1 MMEAVPRTDSCGALT
16 ASASDHDFMDVLH
29 QAYQPSGSPTPLHP
43 RSPQFQPCYVSAMSS
58 KHIINDPRTL
68 VNDALAGLI
77 QLSPSVSLDTESKVI
92 HLSQVPR
99 DRVALISG
107 GGSGHEP
114 SHAGFVGQGLLSA
127 AVS

>member
-1 MMEAVPRTDSCGALT
+1 
-16 ASASDHDFMDVLH
+16 
-29 QAYQPSGSPTPLHP
+29 
-43 RSPQFQPCYVSAMSS
+43 MSS
-58 KHIINDPRTL
+58 KHVVNDPRNL

-77 QLSPSVSLDTESKVI
+77 QLSPSVSLDADNRVI

-99 DRVALISG
+99 DKVALISG

-127 AVS
+127 AVSGNVFASPNVGQIRRALDLVDNDKGTLAVIMR